1 MAKFYNNRVKTG
13 RLAGSVFAVR
23 YGETIERAYQPV
35 VTNPNT
41 PAQIEVRA
49 KMKLAT
55 QLASVVAPVIAIR
68 RNGAQSAR
76 NLFIK
81 TNYPSVVYSQGSADI
96 PLLNIQLTKS
106 VVALPSLSLTRSGED
121 VTARLSRPDR
131 ELDKVVYVT
140 LVKESD
146 QKLRMLDSIVV
157 SEPGANADFQTSLRT
172 TALEAVVLAYGI
184 RLNTDSA
191 RVVFGDMI
199 APTAETVAK
208 VITTSSLQES
218 DLTVTETVG
227 ANYPSQ
233 S

>member
-13 RLAGSVFAVR
+13 RLAGSVFAIR

-49 KMKLAT
+49 KLKLAT
-55 QLASVVAPVIAIR
+55 QLAAVVAPVIAIR

-81 TNYPSVVYSQGSADI
+81 TNYQSVVYSQGSADI

-106 VVALPSLSLTRSGED
+106 VVALPTLTLTRSGED

-131 ELDKVVYVT
+131 EIDRVVYVI

-157 SEPGANADFQTSLRT
+157 SEAGANADFQTPLRT
-172 TALEAVVLAYGI
+172 TSLEAVVLAYGI
-184 RLNTDSA
+184 RLNTESA

-208 VITTSSLQES
+208 VITTSSLMES
-218 DLTVTETVG
+218 DVTVTETVG
-227 ANYPSQ
+227 ANYPTA
-233 S
+233 